1 MSKGKKQLL
10 TVIGLLLLLAAMVC
24 AYVFV
29 PKGESDTSDEDG
41 TKDTAANTVEVIN
54 IEKDNVSEISITLGA
69 ITDGKKQTKIHLKKE
84 GDSWKFADD
93 ASIPVDSD
101 QVDSLIGSIS
111 PVKASQKI
119 QTADTSLSDYGLEIP
134 EQAVTFTT
142 TDGQTY
148 TFKFG
153 SSVPDN
159 GGKYGVYGD
168 DAQVYVFTETFCD
181 KFDITKNSLIQK
193 DTIDTIDSE
202 YLTSIEVK
210 NKGVSTFKAEVVP
223 DDEKIDAYTNWI
235 ISKPY
240 KKALAGSSTND
251 WTTLQDSFTEVTLG
265 DLVEYGSK
273 NLKKYGLTD
282 ADPAGEIEV
291 KYFAVP
297 DGYTMPTATEAPSD
311 SSSRTTGENNIKNK
325 ANLVPEKDR
334 INKGYTLLVGNK
346 TEDGKISMYA

>member
-251 WTTLQDSFTEVTLG
+251 WTTLQDSFTEV
-265 DLVEYGSK
+265 
-273 NLKKYGLTD
+273 
-282 ADPAGEIEV
+282 
-291 KYFAVP
+291 
-297 DGYTMPTATEAPSD
+297 
-311 SSSRTTGENNIKNK
+311 
-325 ANLVPEKDR
+325 R
-334 INKGYTLLVGNK
+334 IWK
-346 TEDGKISMYA
+346 